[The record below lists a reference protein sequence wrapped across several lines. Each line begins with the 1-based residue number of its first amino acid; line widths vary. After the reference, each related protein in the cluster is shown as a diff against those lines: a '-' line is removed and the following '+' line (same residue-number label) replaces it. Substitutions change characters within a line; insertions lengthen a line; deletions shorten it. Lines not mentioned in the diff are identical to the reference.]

1 MDRMKSIYITLV
13 AIICLALTQVT
24 GGRELSPYSVQPGT
38 AVFDLPDI
46 QGQQHGLDD
55 YRGQVVLVNFWA
67 SWCPPCIQEMPV
79 LERLKQKL
87 NEQPFEIL
95 AINVGEQKYRVWKF
109 VKLISFGLPVLL
121 DTRKD
126 TFNSWGVSVLP
137 TSFLLDK
144 QGRIRYRVQG
154 DTEWESEDVVAL
166 IETLINEEENKHE
179 TSTPDH
185 GTARRQP
192 AAARPDGGG

>member
-13 AIICLALTQVT
+13 AIICLALTQVA
-24 GGRELSPYSVQPGT
+24 GSGELSPYKAQPGI
-38 AVFDLPDI
+38 AAFALSDL
-46 QGQQHGLDD
+46 QGQQHKLED

-79 LERLKQKL
+79 LERLKQML

-95 AINVGEQKYRVWKF
+95 AVNVGEQKYKVWKF

-137 TSFLLDK
+137 TSFLMDK

-154 DTEWESEDVVAL
+154 DIEWENEDVVAL
-166 IETLINEEENKHE
+166 IETLINEEENK
-179 TSTPDH
+179 
-185 GTARRQP
+185 Q
-192 AAARPDGGG
+192 

>member
-1 MDRMKSIYITLV
+1 MKSLHITIV
-13 AIICLALTQVT
+13 AVICLTIAQVANS
-24 GGRELSPYSVQPGT
+24 RELSPYAAQPAT
-38 AVFDLPDI
+38 ATFDLPDI
-46 QGQQHGLDD
+46 KGQQHHLDD

-87 NEQPFEIL
+87 TDLPFEIL
-95 AINVGEQKYRVWKF
+95 AVNVGEPKYRVWKF

-166 IETLINEEENKHE
+166 IETLINEEENK
-179 TSTPDH
+179 
-185 GTARRQP
+185 Q
-192 AAARPDGGG
+192 